1 MLDKVTQ
8 DLAADILNN
17 IENQSAVILYI
28 DKEGSVILLSYDEM
42 TSIQKNILTR
52 IMIAIGDSSFVFKI
66 FMFFEMLLSKLD
78 FSIKSLFRRFKK

>member
-17 IENQSAVILYI
+17 IENQTAVILYI

-42 TSIQKNILTR
+42 TPIQKNILTR
-52 IMIAIGDSSFVFKI
+52 IMIAIGESSFIFKT

-78 FSIKSLFRRFKK
+78 FSIKNLFRRSKK